1 MKTYSLTFA
10 LMAVIFTL
18 VGITSCS
25 DDDSGSEASD
35 LHIERLEVGR
45 ALLEVQAPQVAEVL
59 PYYTADIE
67 YHDPIVDV
75 FGIEDMT
82 TFLNKLIL
90 ESSPNLVT
98 IIEEETLVG
107 DIYSA
112 TWVMSGDFLG
122 VPYEAKGISIF
133 KFLPNSSQVYYQ
145 RDYYSEGDIMA
156 TIPGL
161 DEAILGFRTFYRC
174 SVDPTFECPFPAG
187 KTVPGGKIIPRS
199 KLTDDQLVIG
209 RQLVE
214 INANDWFEVIPYLE
228 ANYEYHDPIV
238 DIYGP
243 ETMTD
248 FLGRLFAGSS
258 DLITTVEDETVANDI
273 YMATWTMSGTL
284 NGAPFTAPGMSI
296 VKFAEGSTG
305 VIYSRDYYTEGDV
318 MLGVPEL
325 AEAVLGFREYYRAA
339 VDPDYSGD
347 LQAEVTF

>member
-1 MKTYSLTFA
+1 MKKFARILTAITGALALIFA
-10 LMAVIFTL
+10 
-18 VGITSCS
+18 TSCS
-25 DDDSGSEASD
+25 DDDSNSD
-35 LHIERLEVGR
+35 AVDLSVERLEVGR
-45 ALLEVQAPQVAEVL
+45 ALLEVQAPEVAEVL
-59 PYYTADIE
+59 PFYTDDIE

-98 IIEEETLVG
+98 IIEDETLVG

-133 KFLPNSSQVYYQ
+133 KFLPNSAQVYYQ

-187 KTVPGGKIIPRS
+187 KTAPEGKIIPRS

-214 INANDWFEVIPYLE
+214 INASDWFEVIPYLE

-325 AEAVLGFREYYRAA
+325 SEAVLGFREYYRAA
-339 VDPDYSGD
+339 VDPNYTGD
-347 LQAEVTF
+347 L